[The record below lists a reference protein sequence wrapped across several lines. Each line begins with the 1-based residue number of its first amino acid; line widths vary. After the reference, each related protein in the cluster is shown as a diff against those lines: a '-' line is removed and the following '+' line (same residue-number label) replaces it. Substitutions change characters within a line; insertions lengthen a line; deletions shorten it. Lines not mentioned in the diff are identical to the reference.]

1 MQQPEVDNPKI
12 AVLGNSEGTV
22 LAPRV
27 AIDTPDKV
35 NNIVLMGT
43 LAQNVTDI
51 LHFQTI
57 TLPLLYAKEVLDKNG
72 NGSLSLQEASQDV
85 VFERLIEGNLSV
97 ILTCSLPNGTSLL
110 HPEYNRNNDT
120 LINLERELIPVLEQ
134 NAKLFFTSSKTGSAE
149 GKCTIL
155 EGCVAYEKSFFA
167 YTNLFIN
174 LYSMRKIFIVVVL
187 IVYIGLAFA
196 CLNMPQIATAQMELP
211 TNTNITSL
219 NETVTNNTVPDATNE
234 ATRMDENAKP

>member
-211 TNTNITSL
+211 TNTNITLL